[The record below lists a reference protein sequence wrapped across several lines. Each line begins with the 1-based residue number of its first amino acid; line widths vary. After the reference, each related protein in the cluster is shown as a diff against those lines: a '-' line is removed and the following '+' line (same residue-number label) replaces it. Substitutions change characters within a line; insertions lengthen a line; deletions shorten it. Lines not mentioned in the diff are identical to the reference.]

1 MKNEKIDKK
10 NAEIIERLFGMKE
23 ESYYLEESEI
33 IEHHF
38 HREPINE
45 AEHSQED
52 SPINA
57 LLPVKKV
64 RNIRNSL
71 TPIREIANSEF
82 QSSTFKSESKSN
94 GLDLEFES
102 VNFFLKIDEGKSS
115 DHRQNPSVV
124 LTRSMVKKLQGQQN
138 NKMQ

>member
-45 AEHSQED
+45 AKHSQED

-57 LLPVKKV
+57 LLPVNKV
-64 RNIRNSL
+64 HNIRKSL

-94 GLDLEFES
+94 VLDLEFES

-115 DHRQNPSVV
+115 DHRQNPSAV